1 MYCTLCKVVS
11 GALWVHV
18 PASPTHPAH
27 HCGGCAA
34 AVVDGLGGSLLAD
47 TNSYLSSSIAIVGR
61 ILCGMWHLYTV
72 CRSMRLHT
80 TGAAGG
86 GRHSA
91 EKHMW
96 AARSGRWELRTLLI
110 DSRKVA

>member
-34 AVVDGLGGSLLAD
+34 AVVDGWAGSLLAD

-72 CRSMRLHT
+72 DLCDYTQLMRQVMVGTVLKST
-80 TGAAGG
+80 Y
-86 GRHSA
+86 
-91 EKHMW
+91 EP
-96 AARSGRWELRTLLI
+96 LI
-110 DSRKVA
+110 DSRKVT

>member
-11 GALWVHV
+11 SAPWVHV

-34 AVVDGLGGSLLAD
+34 AVVAGLGGATPCRHELLPPSIFHIICIYISL
-47 TNSYLSSSIAIVGR
+47 AIVGR

-72 CRSMRLHT
+72 DLCDYTQLVRQVMVGTVLKSTYEPLT
-80 TGAAGG
+80 
-86 GRHSA
+86 
-91 EKHMW
+91 
-96 AARSGRWELRTLLI
+96 
-110 DSRKVA
+110 DPRKVT